1 MTVTLHAVYDG
12 KVLFPDRPLDLKP
25 NTHVKLILEEE
36 APGEEARSFFKTARS
51 LNLKGPSDWS
61 SR

>member
-25 NTHVKLILEEE
+25 NTHVKLILE
-36 APGEEARSFFKTARS
+36 GNT
-51 LNLKGPSDWS
+51 
-61 SR
+61 